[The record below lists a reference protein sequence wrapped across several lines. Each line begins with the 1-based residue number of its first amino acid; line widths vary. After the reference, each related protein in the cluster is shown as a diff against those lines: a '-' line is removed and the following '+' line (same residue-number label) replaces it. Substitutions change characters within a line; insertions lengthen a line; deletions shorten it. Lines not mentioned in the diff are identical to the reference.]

1 MQDDGCTL
9 SQGELAGIADA
20 LLERAEEDDD
30 ALARELDLVDP
41 AVREQLLVSDFLN
54 AFQVYYYFFRRDPGD
69 FERERLVLQ
78 PASALAHGVL
88 LDEEDFFR
96 VVFRVEGGKP
106 VLSVC
111 DDESVLA
118 SFEGED
124 AHEKVTRFIDEL
136 W

>member
-1 MQDDGCTL
+1 MQDDGCAL

-20 LLERAEEDDD
+20 LLERADEDDD
-30 ALARELDLVDP
+30 ALARELDLLDP
-41 AVREQLLVSDFLN
+41 AVRQQLLVSDFLN

-69 FERERLVLQ
+69 LERERLVLQ

-88 LDEEDFFR
+88 LDEEDLFW
-96 VVFRVEGGKP
+96 VVFRVEDGQP

-118 SFEGED
+118 SFRGKD
-124 AHEKVTRFIDEL
+124 AHERALSFIDESS
-136 W
+136 